1 MPNPSSQRFSGL
13 LSYLCQP
20 YERANEDMA
29 IGYFRDLFGRSFQRQ
44 KEAKKADGYVA
55 GSFVLELK
63 GRTKDWLAGLFQG
76 LAYQNEGLDFAQV
89 IVGAKNFLGV
99 WQVSD
104 LPDAIRAEVAAATG
118 APNHIGREFARRYSS
133 QGGELLRLAIWSGS
147 DLFTPLFQSQ
157 PQLIAE
163 QIAGF
168 EEALRTGRRVRQR
181 ITLRNLGS
189 VLREMVPYFE
199 AGNPVKAVRAFYSMI
214 YAWDAS
220 SILQIS
226 NKTPNQATLGGETI
240 MSLRPAARAAF
251 KDFVEARFVAL
262 DSGSGFDDFFARYD
276 EALDAVDPEFR
287 RQHGIFFTDLH
298 LSKLAMW
305 LAKQHVPHL
314 GRDYLVIDP
323 ACGSGNLVTNWRSPL
338 ELRHKVVSEIE
349 PELLFAVEQ
358 RMKGDMWHNGRFTV
372 VPRVSEH
379 RGLNFLDRSAEEYL
393 GELRAALAEKGHT
406 PDKPLAILC
415 NPPYRNDDDQGA
427 GVPRYSIHPSITA
440 LTGLDASSERY
451 CCFLAQMKRICEVAR
466 SNGLPGG
473 SLLLLFTK
481 SAWLTD
487 RAIFRQIRR
496 EMAGAFEDVSGILVD
511 GSEFFDVRGKWPVA
525 FTVWRYKGNDASLD
539 AERSIRVIDLTWLK
553 RRELANL
560 PWADAA
566 ATDNACRQLLEDDRS
581 ALVHL
586 GQRRRS
592 MRVWSEQA
600 MTDFKRDRRRAEL
613 GQESVGG
620 LPADDHRRGNKKTYG
635 ERDGEFVGFMDDLT
649 PCRIKRSVP
658 GKPWFRLNSQFMDVK
673 KNRCFSGPPTHW
685 GYCAKDLESSKKLF
699 VWYALA
705 RTLVQ
710 TPYPLWADA
719 EDMWAPAIPAHLEP
733 RVFACAAAIVF
744 AENECV
750 ETYFPANNPVLGAKE
765 VLVANPLTPV
775 DPDSFWSKIIRPS
788 IKLIVS
794 PAASSLF
801 DAVENVFRA
810 WGDHLGARMEMPIG
824 YDVPYFVDERPL
836 TRTAGLVQIRDY
848 AARHDVE
855 LLSKSLS
862 VLQSALRAAK
872 QEFYEIVT
880 APSGLNYFG
889 PGPGEPQL
897 NIPEGTAFEKV
908 LSRRLALAGLLV
920 KALHDE
926 PNFGRTKLAK
936 LFYLADKRAELH
948 LQTDYAREAA
958 GPLDQRALYHPHVGI
973 EALGEK
979 HRLFKPFSQGRS
991 VRYQPLPSLPGI
1003 EGLAQ
1008 KHLGDSLH
1016 EIRRIAE
1023 VCRDLSTEQAEIV
1036 ATLFACWN
1044 DLLVDGKEL
1053 SDDEIFREFH
1063 ERWHPKKSR
1072 FSRTRL
1078 QRALAWMREQQLV
1091 PSGRGD
1097 RTSIKPSKAR
1107 AEAEAGA

>member
-1 MPNPSSQRFSGL
+1 MPAPSLQRFAGL

-20 YERANEDMA
+20 HERANEDMA
-29 IGYFRDLFGRSFQRQ
+29 IGYFRELFGDSFQRQ

-55 GSFVLELK
+55 GAFVLELK

-89 IVGAKNFLGV
+89 VVGAKNFLAV

-104 LPDAIRAEVAAATG
+104 VPDSIRTEVAAATG
-118 APNHIGREFARRYSS
+118 APNDVGREFARRYAGKSA
-133 QGGELLRLAIWSGS
+133 ELLHLASWSGS
-147 DLFTPLFQSQ
+147 DMFSPLFQHQ
-157 PQLIAE
+157 PELIAE
-163 QIAGF
+163 RVAGF
-168 EEALRTGRRVRQR
+168 EDTLRNGRRVRQR
-181 ITLRNLGS
+181 ITLRNFAG

-199 AGNPVKAVRAFYSMI
+199 PGNPVKAVRAFYSMI
-214 YAWDAS
+214 YAWDACS
-220 SILQIS
+220 LLHIS
-226 NKTPNQATLGGETI
+226 NKAPGQATLGGETI
-240 MSLRPAARAAF
+240 TNLRPATRPAF
-251 KDFVEARFVAL
+251 KDFVEARYVAL
-262 DSGSGFDDFFARYD
+262 DPGSGFDDFFARYD

-305 LAKQHVPHL
+305 LAKQHVPKL
-314 GRDYLVIDP
+314 GHDYLVIDP

-358 RMKGDMWHNGRFTV
+358 RMKGDMWHHGRFTV
-372 VPRVSEH
+372 VPRVSDH

-393 GELRAALAEKGHT
+393 GELRTALAEKGHV

-415 NPPYRNDDDQGA
+415 NPPYRSDDDQKAGA
-427 GVPRYSIHPSITA
+427 PSYSVHPSITA

-451 CCFLAQMKRICEVAR
+451 CCFLAQMKRICEAAH
-466 SNGLPGG
+466 SSGLPGE

-487 RAIFRQIRR
+487 RAIFRQVRT
-496 EMAGAFEDVSGILVD
+496 EMAGAFEDVAGVLVD

-539 AERSIRVIDLTWLK
+539 ADRPIRVIDLTWLR
-553 RRELANL
+553 RRELAVF

-566 ATDNACRQLLEDDRS
+566 AADAACRQLLEDSRS
-581 ALVHL
+581 TPIDL
-586 GQRRRS
+586 GRRRRS
-592 MRVWSEQA
+592 IRVWSGQA

-613 GQESVGG
+613 GQQSVGG
-620 LPADDHRRGNKKTYG
+620 LPADDHRRRNKKTYG
-635 ERDGEFVGFMDDLT
+635 ERDGEYVGFMDDLT
-649 PCRIKRSVP
+649 PCRIKRSLAA
-658 GKPWFRLNSQFMDVK
+658 KPWFRLNSQFMDVK
-673 KNRCFSGPPTHW
+673 KNRCFSAPPTHW
-685 GYCAKDLESSKKLF
+685 GYCARDLESAKKLF
-699 VWYALA
+699 IWYALA
-705 RTLVQ
+705 RTFVQ
-710 TPYPLWADA
+710 MPYPMWADA
-719 EDMWAPAIPAHLEP
+719 EDLWGPTIPDYLEP

-750 ETYFPANNPVLGAKE
+750 ETYFPANNPVPGTKE
-765 VLVANPLTPV
+765 IFVPNPLTPLN
-775 DPDSFWSKIIRPS
+775 PESFWSKIIRPNL
-788 IKLIVS
+788 KLVAM
-794 PAASSLF
+794 PAARSLV
-801 DAVENVFRA
+801 DAVERVFRT
-810 WGDHLGARMEMPIG
+810 WTDHLGARVEIPIG
-824 YDVPYFVDERPL
+824 YDVPYLVDERPL
-836 TRTAGLVQIRDY
+836 TRTVGLVQIRDY
-848 AARHDVE
+848 AARHNEE
-855 LLSKSLS
+855 LLSERLS

-872 QEFYEIVT
+872 QEFYEVVT
-880 APSGLNYFG
+880 ASSGLNYFG
-889 PGPGEPQL
+889 PGSGEPQL

-908 LSRRLALAGLLV
+908 LSRRLALAGFLV
-920 KALHDE
+920 TALHDE

-948 LQTDYAREAA
+948 LQTDYIREAA

-979 HRLFKPFSQGRS
+979 HRLFKALSQGKM
-991 VRYQPLPSLPGI
+991 VRYQPLPSLAAI

-1016 EIRRIAE
+1016 EIRRIVE
-1023 VCRDLSTEQAEIV
+1023 VCRDLSTEQAEIA

-1044 DLLVDGKEL
+1044 DLLIDGEEPL
-1053 SDDEIFREFH
+1053 DDEIFREFQ
-1063 ERWHPKKSR
+1063 EQWHPKKGR
-1072 FSRTRL
+1072 FSRIRL

-1097 RTSIKPSKAR
+1097 RTSVKPSKA
-1107 AEAEAGA
+1107 AGPIIQE